1 MKKTVLITG
10 GSQGLGFE
18 ISKRFL
24 KDGYS
29 ILICARNKN
38 KLVQAKKELDKFN
51 LCSQD
56 IEIFQCDISNKKQ
69 VDSMINFFFSKF
81 KSLDVLVNN
90 ASIHGPLGK
99 VEEVDWEEW
108 TKAININI
116 FGTIYLTKSLIG
128 HFKKSN
134 KGKIIN
140 ISGGGATS
148 SLPFVSAYAIS
159 KVAIV
164 RFTESLADELK
175 DYNISVNAI
184 APGAMKTRLLKEL
197 ENAGPT
203 KIGSNYY
210 NKVTEFQAENSR
222 NEIKASNL
230 CCYLASNEASWI
242 NGKLISAVWDNWKNF
257 SDNKRQIIDTDIYNL
272 RRILPTDRHT
282 NE

>member
-1 MKKTVLITG
+1 
-10 GSQGLGFE
+10 
-18 ISKRFL
+18 
-24 KDGYS
+24 
-29 ILICARNKN
+29 
-38 KLVQAKKELDKFN
+38 
-51 LCSQD
+51 
-56 IEIFQCDISNKKQ
+56 
-69 VDSMINFFFSKF
+69 MINFFFSKF
-81 KSLDVLVNN
+81 ESLDVLVNN

-99 VEEVDWEEW
+99 VEEVDWQEW

-116 FGTIYLTKSLIG
+116 FGTIYLTKSLLG
-128 HFKKSN
+128 HFKKFN

-175 DYNISVNAI
+175 DYDISVNAI

-210 NKVTEFQAENSR
+210 KKVTEFQAEDSR

-257 SDNKRQIIDTDIYNL
+257 SENKRQIIDTDIYNL
-272 RRILPTDRHT
+272 RRILPSDRHK
-282 NE
+282 NV